1 MRIFKQFVP
10 EDLTIYLRTAFEEIH
25 ARYYA
30 HYCTAKKRPDG
41 MKSEYMWTLRQ
52 RDSRDGT
59 FQIDDYSNI
68 RSVLIA
74 MNEKF
79 RSLGYEK
86 ENYPIKDIRF
96 KRYTDRESG
105 LASDGYQF
113 NKSKYSNPV
122 NIMNDGLTSNL
133 KQEIN
138 NGSVSKNIIVYLSR
152 INTGRWK
159 QKPSKRSKTWLYSN
173 DCVASVWVKPT
184 TIYVKKNNSDESVRS
199 IQVRRG
205 DLTIADHEEVFLR
218 DIVGDFAEAFHVI
231 YKDTP
236 LNPLE
241 KGSHSFVYSKQE
253 SDIAMTNLMDGVL
266 WEPTETPFSDMEG

>member
-1 MRIFKQFVP
+1 MRIFKKFVP

-30 HYCTAKKRPDG
+30 HYCTAKKRPDT
-41 MKSEYMWTLRQ
+41 MRSEYMWTLRQ
-52 RDSRDGT
+52 RDSRDGS
-59 FQIDDYSNI
+59 FKIDDYSNI
-68 RSVLIA
+68 RTVLIA
-74 MNEKF
+74 INEKF
-79 RSLGYEK
+79 RSLGYQK

-113 NKSKYSNPV
+113 NKSKYSDPV

-159 QKPSKRSKTWLYSN
+159 QKPSKRTKTWLYSN
-173 DCVASVWVKPT
+173 DCVATVWVKPT
-184 TIYVKKNNSDESVRS
+184 TIYVKKNSEDSVRS
-199 IQVRRG
+199 IQVRKG
-205 DLTIADHEEVFLR
+205 DLTIADHEELFLG

-231 YKDTP
+231 YKDSP

-241 KGSHSFVYSKQE
+241 KGGYNFVYTQQE
-253 SDIAMTNLMDGVL
+253 VVDSQNKMDGMV

>member
-1 MRIFKQFVP
+1 MRIFKQFIP
-10 EDLTIYLRTAFEEIH
+10 QDLTINLRNAFDETN
-25 ARYYA
+25 ARFYS
-30 HYCTAKKRPDG
+30 HLCVSKKRPDT
-41 MKSEYMWTLRQ
+41 MKSEYAWTLRQ
-52 RDSRDGT
+52 RDARDGS
-59 FQIDDYSNI
+59 FQIDDYSTI
-68 RSVLIA
+68 RSVLISI
-74 MNEKF
+74 NEKF
-79 RSLGYEK
+79 RSLGYKK
-86 ENYPIKDIRF
+86 EDYPIKDIRF

-159 QKPSKRSKTWLYSN
+159 QKPSKRTKTWLYSN
-173 DCVASVWVKPT
+173 DCVATVWVKPT
-184 TIYVKKNNSDESVRS
+184 TIYVKKNSEDSVRS
-199 IQVRRG
+199 IQVRKG
-205 DLTIADHEEVFLR
+205 DLTIADHEELFLG

-231 YKDTP
+231 YKDSP

-241 KGSHSFVYSKQE
+241 KGGYNFVYTQQE
-253 SDIAMTNLMDGVL
+253 VIDSQNKMDGMV

>member
-30 HYCTAKKRPDG
+30 HYCAAKKRPDG

-79 RSLGYEK
+79 RSLGYKK

-159 QKPSKRSKTWLYSN
+159 QKPSKKSKTWLYSN

-184 TIYVKKNNSDESVRS
+184 TIYVKKLNSDESVRS

>member
-10 EDLTIYLRTAFEEIH
+10 QDLTIYLRNAFDEIN
-25 ARYYA
+25 ARYYS
-30 HYCTAKKRPDG
+30 HLCSSKKRPDT

-52 RDSRDGT
+52 RDARDGS

-68 RSVLIA
+68 RSVLIS

-86 ENYPIKDIRF
+86 EDYPIRDIRF

-113 NKSKYSNPV
+113 NKSKYSDPV
-122 NIMNDGLTSNL
+122 NIMDDGLTSNL

-138 NGSVSKNIIVYLSR
+138 DGKVSKNIIVYLSR

-159 QKPSKRSKTWLYSN
+159 QKPSKRTKTWLYSN
-173 DCVASVWVKPT
+173 DCVATVWVKPT
-184 TIYVKKNNSDESVRS
+184 TIYVKKNSEDSVRS
-199 IQVRRG
+199 IQVRKG
-205 DLTIADHEEVFLR
+205 DLTIADHEELFLG

-231 YKDTP
+231 YKDSP

-241 KGSHSFVYSKQE
+241 KGGYNFVYTQQE
-253 SDIAMTNLMDGVL
+253 VVDSQNKMDGMV

>member
-30 HYCTAKKRPDG
+30 HYCAAKKRPDG

-52 RDSRDGT
+52 RDSRDGS

-68 RSVLIA
+68 RGVLIA

-113 NKSKYSNPV
+113 NKSKYSDPV
-122 NIMNDGLTSNL
+122 QIMDDGFTSNL

-138 NGSVSKNIIVYLSR
+138 DGKVSKNIIVYLSR

-159 QKPSKRSKTWLYSN
+159 QKPSKRTKTWLYSN
-173 DCVASVWVKPT
+173 DCVATVWVKPT
-184 TIYVKKNNSDESVRS
+184 TIYVKKNSEDSVRS
-199 IQVRRG
+199 IQVRKG
-205 DLTIADHEEVFLR
+205 DLTIADHEELFLG

-231 YKDTP
+231 YKDSP

-241 KGSHSFVYSKQE
+241 KGGYNFVYTQQE
-253 SDIAMTNLMDGVL
+253 VVDSQNKMDGMV